1 MRKIFTLTLAAVFAM
16 TGAVAVSQT
25 ISLDGKRVKTLK
37 TINEGVELQQLKST
51 SSLSKAMPAE
61 IMGVKTNSAAK
72 APKKAAAAISDIEGE
87 WDCTY
92 TGVLQGDTG
101 NHETTAT
108 FTWDSRFSQFAI
120 EIADNSTGLELW
132 ADFNPASGTLTFN
145 QENLG
150 SSGAYYVYQ
159 IPYANNSM
167 QKAITATYNATDQTI
182 TFDTP
187 GAGVRLGA
195 VTSSGSV
202 AGYYWASANLAFSKP
217 DGDYALKIAFEDE
230 CTPDNEFTFIV
241 TAGEDIETI
250 YAVAMDGDWD
260 ANELVNIG
268 EQYVMILGQ
277 EIEAGTYTISPE
289 EDMDETGYFSVMVF
303 GYNADG
309 ALVKKTQDVV
319 FVTLNED
326 EDYQT
331 IGTVAY
337 NDMLVNGYYN
347 GFTNNNP
354 AVEIQ
359 ENVNTPGLYR
369 LVDAYAG
376 QSAIHSSD
384 CNHYIYLDVT
394 DPEFVNI
401 NTSNTG
407 LDFGDGLLVF
417 GTIGGALGY
426 TKEQCETYGYEVG
439 SLNGRTL
446 TFAEGT
452 VYAHEKKYNNPGSW
466 STMNA
471 NKVMTIELPELVL
484 DVTVVDS
491 SEAKTPVEGVVI
503 TVEPVE
509 EETDAPA
516 ATTEG
521 EEDAN
526 VTGEDGSVSITLPAT
541 IDYLAS
547 VKVTASYGEEQT
559 ATRIVKLNGASNTY
573 SFELD
578 DFIVGD
584 DLTGIADIETESG
597 AVRYYN
603 LQGAEVKNPQEGSV
617 VIKVEAGKA
626 IKVVK

>member
-1 MRKIFTLTLAAVFAM
+1 MAAVFAM

-92 TGVLQGDTG
+92 TGMLTSNSG

-108 FTWDSRFSQFAI
+108 FEWNDEEEMFEVT
-120 EIADNSTGLELW
+120 IADTGMGLPFLADYDPQTGKFTFELLVLGQNSQGYIATW
-132 ADFNPASGTLTFN
+132 PMVGTTVQTN
-145 QENLG
+145 G
-150 SSGAYYVYQ
+150 V
-159 IPYANNSM
+159 
-167 QKAITATYNATDQTI
+167 TATYDADSKSIN
-182 TFDTP
+182 FDNNS
-187 GAGVRLGA
+187 AALGFA
-195 VTSSGSV
+195 VLTAMNTNSLL
-202 AGYYWASANLAFSKP
+202 GYYWAGNNISFSKP
-217 DGDYALKIAFEDE
+217 EGDYALKIAFEDE
-230 CTPDNEFTFIV
+230 CTPDNEFKFTV

-250 YAVAMDGDWD
+250 YAVAMSGDWE
-260 ANELVNIG
+260 AQELVSIG

-277 EIEAGTYTISPE
+277 EIEADTYTISPE
-289 EDMDETGYFSVMVF
+289 EEMDESGYYSVMVF
-303 GYNADG
+303 GYNAAG

-347 GFTNNNP
+347 GFSNNNP

-417 GTIGGALGY
+417 GTVGGALGWS
-426 TKEQCETYGYEVG
+426 KEDCADMGYEVG
-439 SLNGRTL
+439 SINGRTL

-452 VYAHEKKYNNPGSW
+452 VYAHEKKYNDPGSW
-466 STMNA
+466 SKMNP

-516 ATTEG
+516 ATAEG

-526 VTGEDGSVSITLPAT
+526 VTGEDGSVSISLPAT

-584 DLTGIADIETESG
+584 DLTGIAGIETETG

-617 VIKVEAGKA
+617 VIRVEAGKA
-626 IKVVK
+626 MKVVK